1 MVENLYNNS
10 KEILKKLDD
19 IMKCD
24 ICNSKYDFNI
34 HKPLIIKCGHTFCKN
49 CIYYHKSN
57 NLNRDNKKIF
67 KCPFDNINHNFTFEK
82 NINIIEPSLYPNLKL
97 ELILRE
103 ILNLNEPIIKEKYI
117 IYTKPDMKRNKSPE
131 NIKNKNEKI
140 IKKEKNE
147 NINIKI
153 NSGNQIIN
161 VNAINVNIDTGEK
174 KNKINNKVNDS
185 MSNDDLN
192 TLQIN
197 EEININDKK
206 LNFENDKINDD
217 SIETIPYEEK
227 SMTNMSFRD
236 DFKEL
241 LNKNYELKNQIN
253 NNLNT
258 DENDNQLFSHIN
270 K

>member
-1 MVENLYNNS
+1 
-10 KEILKKLDD
+10 
-19 IMKCD
+19 
-24 ICNSKYDFNI
+24 
-34 HKPLIIKCGHTFCKN
+34 
-49 CIYYHKSN
+49 
-57 NLNRDNKKIF
+57 
-67 KCPFDNINHNFTFEK
+67 
-82 NINIIEPSLYPNLKL
+82 
-97 ELILRE
+97 
-103 ILNLNEPIIKEKYI
+103 
-117 IYTKPDMKRNKSPE
+117 
-131 NIKNKNEKI
+131 
-140 IKKEKNE
+140 
-147 NINIKI
+147 
-153 NSGNQIIN
+153 
-161 VNAINVNIDTGEK
+161 
-174 KNKINNKVNDS
+174 

-258 DENDNQLFSHIN
+258 DENDNQLFSHTGIKKKIIN
-270 K
+270 NLNNNIRNKQIMKTYNKKMLIKIVIKLII